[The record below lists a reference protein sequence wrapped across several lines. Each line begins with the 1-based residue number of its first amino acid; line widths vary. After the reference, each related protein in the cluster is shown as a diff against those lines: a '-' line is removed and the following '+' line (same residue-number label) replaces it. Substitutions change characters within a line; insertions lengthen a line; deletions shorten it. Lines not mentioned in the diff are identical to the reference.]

1 MELNRSY
8 SAGCGSALRTVR
20 QAQDRADLAG
30 MWPRL
35 ASVVASAVRE
45 AATPKPIART
55 AAVHW
60 NLRACLDLDSTTTN
74 YVRHRRCR
82 PRRRARR
89 ARVTFPH
96 TGPGQ
101 SYAVPNVRRA
111 NSAAPPRL
119 PPSGRRAQDAAGA
132 RG

>member
-35 ASVVASAVRE
+35 ASVVAAAVRE

-55 AAVHW
+55 FAHALTWTAPPRTTYDTDDAVHAAV
-60 NLRACLDLDSTTTN
+60 
-74 YVRHRRCR
+74 
-82 PRRRARR
+82 ARR

-101 SYAVPNVRRA
+101 SYAVPNVR
-111 NSAAPPRL
+111 
-119 PPSGRRAQDAAGA
+119 
-132 RG
+132 